1 MAGSCLYWPSMIIFL
16 SEHSG
21 KKPSTLPELNRKSL
35 QVPSSTFAGRADA
48 TLEQVGQELKKKLLV
63 VRSLTTGYQI
73 VVCAL

>member
-16 SEHSG
+16 SEHPG

-35 QVPSSTFAGRADA
+35 QVPSSTFASRADA
-48 TLEQVGQELKKKLLV
+48 TFRHVRQELKKKLLV
-63 VRSLTTGYQI
+63 VRNLTTGYQI